1 MIFDDSFSA
10 IDRIN
15 KKNILDNL
23 MSLEDGSTKIIITHD
38 IELAPKFEKI
48 IYLNNGKAICGTHKE
63 LLKDKNYNEVYSLIL
78 NQIGEEYA

>member
-23 MSLEDGSTKIIITHD
+23 MLLEDDSTKIIITHD
-38 IELAPKFEKI
+38 IELSPKFEKI
-48 IYLNNGKAICGTHKE
+48 IYIDDGQAIDIKKAEYMENK
-63 LLKDKNYNEVYSLIL
+63 
-78 NQIGEEYA
+78 IGEEYA